1 MSKVEKTLLGL
12 WTLGVFGVLAIAI
25 IFHGDSR
32 GSVWAYAFL
41 AVIFLPFY
49 FVARSGLKSFKKRPL
64 QSERWHRCFPAETE
78 RIERFL
84 QIIDK
89 AFDLPRSCKR
99 KVGPDDRIADLYRA
113 SAGPE
118 LPGTL
123 KKEMFGNL
131 VRDIKR
137 TFGIQVDMTFD
148 FENSTFGQLFEFI
161 LETVPEIRTARLDKV
176 ED

>member
-1 MSKVEKTLLGL
+1 MNRIEKTLLGL

-32 GSVWAYAFL
+32 GSVWAYAL
-41 AVIFLPFY
+41 LVAIIAPFY

-64 QSERWHRCFPAETE
+64 QSERWHECFPAETE
-78 RIERFL
+78 RIEKFL
-84 QIIDK
+84 QIIDE
-89 AFDLPRSCKR
+89 AFELPRSCKR
-99 KVGPDDRIADLYRA
+99 KVGPNDRIANLYRA

-118 LPGTL
+118 LPSSSL

-137 TFGIQVDMTFD
+137 TFGVQVDMTFD

-161 LETVPEIRTARLDKV
+161 LETVPEI
-176 ED
+176 

>member
-1 MSKVEKTLLGL
+1 MNKVEKTLLGL
-12 WTLGVFGVLAIAI
+12 WVLGVFGALAIAI
-25 IFHGDSR
+25 ISHGNSR
-32 GSVWAYAFL
+32 GRVWAYAL
-41 AVIFLPFY
+41 GTVILLLFY
-49 FVARSGLKSFKKRPL
+49 FVSRSGLKSFKKRPL
-64 QSERWHRCFPAETE
+64 QSERWHSCFPAETE

-89 AFDLPRSCKR
+89 AFELPRSCKR
-99 KVGPDDRIADLYRA
+99 KVGPDDRIADLYKA
-113 SAGPE
+113 STGPA
-118 LPGTL
+118 LSGSL

-161 LETVPEIRTARLDKV
+161 LETVPEI
-176 ED
+176 